1 MGTIGNLAGN
11 LYIKL
16 PDGTIHKVLDIKSN
30 NFTHIHTLIFA
41 NYHMPNYIMFS
52 LPDNYFEYEEG
63 EL

>member
-1 MGTIGNLAGN
+1 MGTIGNLDGN

-30 NFTHIHTLIFA
+30 NFMPASLLMFDK
-41 NYHMPNYIMFS
+41 YQMPNYIMAS